1 VVGLILSFIIAAAIK
16 FFERALTFRQAFLMS
31 AVTCAVTLVLLTAYY
46 AAKPQLLGMERGAPA
61 LTDALAPLVAMFLTA
76 SLITRLSA
84 SYGIKNVGWF
94 DLGAKVV
101 FGLVVLSWIF
111 AAAMFLLIYLVHLG
125 GQWSM
130 LRLNEIK
137 EMFNMKSRLWVL
149 VGLSLKWA
157 ASAAGRWRVIGGRVP
172 DRGWK
177 RPYDDPIPVPC
188 GRELVTLEDA
198 GDYITKLAKAEREAP
213 EWQTAAGALLLVAD
227 AAGRRCWRG
236 SASCAH

>member
-1 VVGLILSFIIAAAIK
+1 MTTGAFALSVKQDGTMPHEVIFQLTIFYGVVGLILSFIIAAAIK

-31 AVTCAVTLVLLTAYY
+31 AVTCAGTLVLLIAYY

-125 GQWSM
+125 GQ
-130 LRLNEIK
+130 
-137 EMFNMKSRLWVL
+137 
-149 VGLSLKWA
+149 
-157 ASAAGRWRVIGGRVP
+157 
-172 DRGWK
+172 
-177 RPYDDPIPVPC
+177 
-188 GRELVTLEDA
+188 
-198 GDYITKLAKAEREAP
+198 
-213 EWQTAAGALLLVAD
+213 
-227 AAGRRCWRG
+227 
-236 SASCAH
+236 